1 MLRLEESKKL
11 LVQLDLRGLPEEA
24 SVQLDDGPDLPTE
37 GPRYASQGTHTL
49 TVRVDGEVQL
59 TRSLSIGAL
68 KPRVLVVELALPSRT
83 WSPRLT
89 IGVSLLGGALAFGA
103 VAVGT
108 GIAGLSARDAVAED
122 LDAGAIDT
130 ETYEARDRAAELRVA
145 SNVFWVLAGV
155 SLVTGGVLI
164 VVDLTDEVAVVAS
177 PTQAALRISF

>member
-1 MLRLEESKKL
+1 M
-11 LVQLDLRGLPEEA
+11 
-24 SVQLDDGPDLPTE
+24 
-37 GPRYASQGTHTL
+37 
-49 TVRVDGEVQL
+49 
-59 TRSLSIGAL
+59 
-68 KPRVLVVELALPSRT
+68 
-83 WSPRLT
+83 
-89 IGVSLLGGALAFGA
+89 AFGA

-108 GIAGLSARDAVAED
+108 GIAGLSARDAVVED